1 MRYVKLDDK
10 YVVDNDRVIMSGTH
24 ALVRVPLLQKEID
37 TRNGLNTGG
46 FISGYRGSP
55 LGSYDMELWR
65 AKKLLESHDILF
77 QPGVNEDLAATAV
90 WGTQMLASIPQANK
104 AGGFALW
111 YGSGPGFDRSGD
123 QVTHCNMARTHP
135 NCGIPT

>member
-55 LGSYDMELWR
+55 LDSYDMELWR

-90 WGTQMLASIPQANK
+90 WG
-104 AGGFALW
+104 
-111 YGSGPGFDRSGD
+111 RSEEHTSEL
-123 QVTHCNMARTHP
+123 QSLMR
-135 NCGIPT
+135 I